1 MIFAMAV
8 SSNSRRAPAR
18 PPGFGRLLADG
29 ATTMWAHIIPWLP
42 TRAGFWAMT
51 VGQPFVLARV
61 RSDGPSRFR
70 SAAH

>member
-1 MIFAMAV
+1 M
-8 SSNSRRAPAR
+8 R
-18 PPGFGRLLADG
+18 PHVLPGFGRLFTSG

-61 RSDGPSRFR
+61 RPDGPSRFR
-70 SAAH
+70 FAAD